1 MDTITLLLYI
11 LGSIAVVLILAI
23 ILLLMPRSSSIE
35 KIVRDMFDQKKS
47 LKEILEYGK
56 KYRWN
61 EREVKLY
68 YLAFVMQ
75 DFKQRGYNLDE
86 VRSMSE
92 DSGWPS
98 DIIDIV
104 LKKLK

>member
-11 LGSIAVVLILAI
+11 LGIVAVVLIIAI
-23 ILLLMPRSSSIE
+23 IALLMPRSSPIE
-35 KIVRDMFDQKKS
+35 KIAREMFNQKKS

-56 KYRWN
+56 KYNWN
-61 EREVKLY
+61 EREAKLY

-75 DFKQRGYNLDE
+75 EFKQRGYILDE

-92 DSGWPS
+92 DAGWPP
-98 DIIDIV
+98 DMVDIV
-104 LKKLK
+104 SKKLK